1 VLEVTPLRQMTV
13 ARTKEK
19 AHLYEPTPAVSWQ
32 DEPGRGGWFSESVR
46 RFVGQ
51 NPPRGAV
58 LYYSLTQK
66 AKSASLKV
74 LDYAG
79 KTISELPVKTEPGLH
94 QVVWDLMERPP
105 RPKPRS
111 TPAAEQKSEP
121 APTEKEEEPP
131 EEMPLL
137 FGGAP
142 KRVAPGMYRVILT
155 VDGVELAQGL
165 RVEADPAHPA
175 TSVAEGDE

>member
-1 VLEVTPLRQMTV
+1 MTA
-13 ARTKEK
+13 ARAKEK

-32 DEPGRGGWFSESVR
+32 DEPGHGGWFSESVR

-58 LYYSLTQK
+58 LYYSLPQK
-66 AKSASLKV
+66 AQSASLKV

-79 KTISELPVKTEPGLH
+79 KTISELPVKTQPGLH

-105 RPKPRS
+105 RPTART
-111 TPAAEQKSEP
+111 TPAAEQKAEP

-131 EEMPLL
+131 EEMLFL
-137 FGGAP
+137 FGGAS

-155 VDGVELAQGL
+155 VDGLELAQGL

-175 TSVAEGDE
+175 TSAAEGDE